1 MPLQR
6 LTQPPNT
13 SLYEVASTDSLARIA
28 LRFDTTPSELSRLNH
43 LSSTLLYP
51 GQSLFVPKPQ
61 NDKGDAQQADDGSDN
76 KTTTTTTTTTA
87 PHREVSEPIDMQRLE
102 VGEDFHAGE
111 AFSPD
116 LNLARLLNRAKRKS
130 DKNSNNHSNNNGI
143 DTAKD
148 GDEISR
154 QYLKLSSQHITEDA
168 SAVSGVLLVTPQT
181 LMFNPCFSDHS
192 VMEHGWDAYRVRL
205 PLQTISRVFLFED
218 IDTMMEGDLS
228 KQYQPKVQH
237 LFLFYQELLTNNF
250 TP

>member
-61 NDKGDAQQADDGSDN
+61 NDKGDAQQEYDGSDN
-76 KTTTTTTTTTA
+76 QTTTTATA
-87 PHREVSEPIDMQRLE
+87 PHREVSEPIDMLE

-116 LNLARLLNRAKRKS
+116 LNLARLLHRAKRKS
-130 DKNSNNHSNNNGI
+130 DKNSNNSNNNHSNNDAIN
-143 DTAKD
+143 TANKD
-148 GDEISR
+148 SDEISR

-192 VMEHGWDAYRVRL
+192 VMEHGWDAYRVRM

-228 KQYQPKVQH
+228 KQYQPKVQNF
-237 LFLFYQELLTNNF
+237 FLFDQELLTNNL